1 MNSDMNNDTSS
12 ETNGETSSPVKTVY
26 PAMRECAAE
35 AARIAGHVPAVR
47 LPDPTPSADWD
58 VRALANHLVLHTSHG
73 LEHRARRTEMPE
85 TLTARDF
92 TTDADWP
99 QRYRVALD
107 RAVTAWADPTV
118 WEGEIGEGAG
128 ATPAA
133 SVGTLMTLEMALHGW
148 ELARATGQEFRLSE
162 ESAAFVL
169 GVVEEYAEMYRK
181 YDGFADPVA
190 VPATAGTFG
199 RALAAS
205 GRDPEWAA

>member
-1 MNSDMNNDTSS
+1 MNSDTSS
-12 ETNGETSSPVKTVY
+12 DRNSDTGSDTSSPVETVY

-35 AARIAGHVPAVR
+35 AARIAGHVPADR

-58 VRALANHLVLHTSHG
+58 VRALANHLVLHTSYG

-92 TTDADWP
+92 TADSDWP
-99 QRYRVALD
+99 ERYRSGLD
-107 RAVTAWADPTV
+107 RAVTAWADPAV
-118 WEGEIGEGAG
+118 WEGEIGEGPG
-128 ATPAA
+128 ASPAV
-133 SVGTLMTLEMALHGW
+133 SVATLMTLEMALHGW

-162 ESAAFVL
+162 DAAAFVL
-169 GVVEEYAEMYRK
+169 GVVDAYAEMYRT

-190 VPATAGTFG
+190 LPVTAGTFD

-205 GRDPEWAA
+205 GRDPEWTG